1 MSGSGAGM
9 QVARDEEYV
18 VDVGNTMPRFARSL
32 SVESISQI
40 TALTASDFD
49 SHGVCNTI
57 YADCAR
63 DP

>member
-1 MSGSGAGM
+1 MSGSGAEM
-9 QVARDEEYV
+9 HAARDGEYV

-40 TALTASDFD
+40 TALTVSDFD
-49 SHGVCNTI
+49 SHGVCNII

-63 DP
+63 NP